1 MLVTMPRAGLVV
13 SYKPKISTEMMNKET
28 KEIFSKYERLFMRT
42 VKNTM
47 GKIIKIKCTDMD
59 YLFNLYKELLDNYA
73 IHLG

>member
-42 VKNTM
+42 VKKYY
-47 GKIIKIKCTDMD
+47 G
-59 YLFNLYKELLDNYA
+59 
-73 IHLG
+73 